1 MSKTYSIQV
10 EKARVLAKGLRE
22 NLELVKTYGVTSEA
36 LDALERDAAET
47 EQADNEL
54 DALRAEV
61 SAKASAANQKLN
73 GLREQ
78 IQSLK
83 LIVKKHF
90 DQPRWEALGVPDKR

>member
-22 NLELVKTYGVTSEA
+22 NLEQVKAYGVTSDA
-36 LDALERDAAET
+36 LDALERNAEET

-54 DALRAEV
+54 DTLRAEV
-61 SAKASAANQKLN
+61 SEKASVANHKLN

-83 LIVKKHF
+83 QIVKKNF

>member
-22 NLELVKTYGVTSEA
+22 NLEQVKAYGVTSDA
-36 LDALERDAAET
+36 LDALERDAEET

-54 DALRAEV
+54 DTLRAEV
-61 SAKASAANQKLN
+61 SEKASV
-73 GLREQ
+73 
-78 IQSLK
+78 QSLK
-83 LIVKKHF
+83 QIVKKNF